1 MQNQQTIYFWNSKLK
16 MYDLKVVEK
25 HQCKFISYGTKGK
38 KICLKCNQGLTS
50 PRESVIL
57 CVY

>member
-25 HQCKFISYGTKGK
+25 HECKLVSYGTKGK
-38 KICLKCNQGLTS
+38 KICLKCN
-50 PRESVIL
+50 
-57 CVY
+57 